1 MEVGRRQH
9 CQQTTQQCPTQTSA
23 SSLTL
28 TCLPCIVFLRR
39 LCLQLLNKQ
48 HLAAALDVCEMR
60 DGLVVFECAEDADKF
75 ASKLEE
81 EGHSQVRAVQDG
93 STACVWGVVVGQP
106 FIAPCT

>member
-1 MEVGRRQH
+1 
-9 CQQTTQQCPTQTSA
+9 
-23 SSLTL
+23 
-28 TCLPCIVFLRR
+28 
-39 LCLQLLNKQ
+39 
-48 HLAAALDVCEMR
+48 MR